1 MYAIMVPVCRFLSIK
16 RVIFAIIKKFAPNCQ
31 PTYSLLSYLHIKI
44 SFLIL
49 AEKCMKSLSQE
60 LEIIKKELAE
70 AITAATNENALESV
84 RIAFLGRKGKIADL
98 MEQLKNLPIEEKK
111 IFGPL
116 LNQLKTEAQQQLDD
130 RTALVKQEESAQQ
143 KLSHKNF
150 DVSAYKHNEL
160 KGTSH
165 IYTQI
170 ISDLE
175 DIFISMGYSIADG
188 PEVENEFYN
197 FESLNI
203 PADHPAREAEDSF
216 FLEKKGLLLR
226 TQCSNVQVR
235 TMQNSQ
241 PPIAI
246 FSPGRTY
253 RQEATDQT
261 HDYQFTQY
269 EVMLIDKNIS
279 VSNLLATARTFLQKI
294 LDNDTIEIRA
304 RPGFFPFVEPGIEI
318 DASCPFCT
326 TGCSVC
332 KHTRW
337 IELFGSGIIHP
348 NVLRAGGIDPTIYSG
363 FALGGGVER
372 LAMIKY
378 GINDIRLFHS
388 SKIKFL
394 NQFV

>member
-1 MYAIMVPVCRFLSIK
+1 
-16 RVIFAIIKKFAPNCQ
+16 
-31 PTYSLLSYLHIKI
+31 
-44 SFLIL
+44 
-49 AEKCMKSLSQE
+49 MKSLSQT
-60 LEIIKKELAE
+60 LDIIKKELV
-70 AITAATNENALESV
+70 TALASASDEKTVESIQ
-84 RIAFLGRKGKIADL
+84 IAFLGRKGRIAAL
-98 MEQLKNLPIEEKK
+98 MEQLKDLSLEEKK
-111 IFGPL
+111 IVGPL
-116 LNQLKTEAQQQLDD
+116 LNQLKTESQQALDN
-130 RTALVKQEESAQQ
+130 RIISLKKEMATQQ
-143 KLSHKNF
+143 NSLQKNF
-150 DVSAYKHNEL
+150 DVSAYHYNEL

-170 ISDLE
+170 IADLE
-175 DIFISMGYSIADG
+175 DIFISMGYTVIDG
-188 PEVENEFYN
+188 PEVENEYYN

-203 PADHPAREAEDSF
+203 PADHPARDADDSF
-216 FLEKKGLLLR
+216 FLQKKGLLLR
-226 TQCSNVQVR
+226 TQCSNVQAR
-235 TMQNSQ
+235 AMEKSQ
-241 PPIAI
+241 PPIAV
-246 FSPGRTY
+246 FSPGRVY

-279 VSNLLATARTFLQKI
+279 VSNLLATTRTFLQRI
-294 LDNDTIEIRA
+294 LENDTIEIRA

-318 DASCPFCT
+318 DASCPFCK

-332 KHTRW
+332 KRTRW

-363 FALGGGVER
+363 FALGGGIER

-394 NQFV
+394 NQFS

>member
-1 MYAIMVPVCRFLSIK
+1 M
-16 RVIFAIIKKFAPNCQ
+16 KK
-31 PTYSLLSYLHIKI
+31 
-44 SFLIL
+44 
-49 AEKCMKSLSQE
+49 LSQE
-60 LEIIKKELAE
+60 LKIVTKELTA
-70 AITAATNENALESV
+70 AIAAATNESSLEAV
-84 RIAFLGRKGKIADL
+84 RVAFLGRKGKIVDF
-98 MEQLKNLPIEEKK
+98 MEQLKNLSIEEKK
-111 IFGPL
+111 VVGPL
-116 LNQLKTEAQQQLDD
+116 LNQFKIDAQQQLDD
-130 RTALVKQEESAQQ
+130 RLASLKQEESAQN

-150 DVSAYKHNEL
+150 DVSAYKHSEL

-170 ISDLE
+170 IADLE

-235 TMQNSQ
+235 VMQNSQ

-253 RQEATDQT
+253 RKEATDQT

-279 VSNLLATARTFLQKI
+279 VSNLLATARTFLQRV

-318 DASCPFCT
+318 DASCPFCA

-394 NQFV
+394 NQFI

>member
-1 MYAIMVPVCRFLSIK
+1 MKNLLQALDTIKQEFTATLSTITTQAHLEAV
-16 RVIFAIIKKFAPNCQ
+16 RV
-31 PTYSLLSYLHIKI
+31 
-44 SFLIL
+44 
-49 AEKCMKSLSQE
+49 
-60 LEIIKKELAE
+60 
-70 AITAATNENALESV
+70 
-84 RIAFLGRKGKIADL
+84 AFLGRKGKIVDL
-98 MEQLKNLPIEEKK
+98 MEQLKNLPVEDKK
-111 IFGPL
+111 IVGPQ
-116 LNQLKTEAQQQLDD
+116 LNQFKTHAQEQLD
-130 RTALVKQEESAQQ
+130 ALTIRLQQEEAAD
-143 KLSHKNF
+143 KNNLEKNF
-150 DVSAYKHNEL
+150 DVSAYRYSEL

-170 ISDLE
+170 ITDLE
-175 DIFISMGYSIADG
+175 NVFISMGYDIADG
-188 PEVENEFYN
+188 PEVDNEYYN

-216 FLEKKGLLLR
+216 YLHKKGMLLR

-235 TMQNSQ
+235 SMHNSQ

-253 RQEATDQT
+253 RKEATDQT
-261 HDYQFTQY
+261 HDFQFTQY

-279 VSNLLATARTFLQKI
+279 VSNLLATARTFLQTI
-294 LDNDTIEIRA
+294 LGNDTIEIRA

-337 IELFGSGIIHP
+337 IELFGSGLIHP

-394 NQFV
+394 DQFV

>member
-1 MYAIMVPVCRFLSIK
+1 MPIG
-16 RVIFAIIKKFAPNCQ
+16 
-31 PTYSLLSYLHIKI
+31 
-44 SFLIL
+44 IL
-49 AEKCMKSLSQE
+49 MKSLSQE
-60 LEIIKKELAE
+60 LNIIKNELTS
-70 AITAATNENALESV
+70 AIATITDENSLESV
-84 RIAFLGRKGKIADL
+84 RVAFLGRKGKIADL
-98 MEQLKNLPIEEKK
+98 MEQLKSLPVEEKK
-111 IFGPL
+111 IVGPL
-116 LNQLKTEAQQQLDD
+116 LNQFKSEAQELLDAQA
-130 RTALVKQEESAQQ
+130 TSLKHKNLEQQ
-143 KLSHKNF
+143 KKSHKNF
-150 DVSAYKHNEL
+150 DVSAYKHSEL
-160 KGTSH
+160 KGTSN

-170 ISDLE
+170 IADLE
-175 DIFISMGYSIADG
+175 DIFISMGYNIADG
-188 PEVENEFYN
+188 PEIDNEYYN

-203 PADHPAREAEDSF
+203 PADHPARESEDSF
-216 FLEKKGLLLR
+216 YLHKKEMLLR

-235 TMQNSQ
+235 VMQNSQ

-253 RQEATDQT
+253 RKEATDQT
-261 HDYQFTQY
+261 HDFQFTQY

-279 VSNLLATARTFLQKI
+279 VSNLLATAQTFLQKI
-294 LDNDTIEIRA
+294 LANDTIEVRA

-326 TGCSVC
+326 AGCSVC

-394 NQFV
+394 NQFS

>member
-1 MYAIMVPVCRFLSIK
+1 MKNLLQTLDLIK
-16 RVIFAIIKKFAPNCQ
+16 QEFDTTLPTITTPTHLEAARV
-31 PTYSLLSYLHIKI
+31 
-44 SFLIL
+44 
-49 AEKCMKSLSQE
+49 
-60 LEIIKKELAE
+60 
-70 AITAATNENALESV
+70 
-84 RIAFLGRKGKIADL
+84 AFLGRKGKIVDL
-98 MEQLKNLPIEEKK
+98 MEQLKNLPVEDKK
-111 IFGPL
+111 IVGPQ
-116 LNQLKTEAQQQLDD
+116 LNQFKTHAQEQLD
-130 RTALVKQEESAQQ
+130 ALAIRLQQEEAAE
-143 KLSHKNF
+143 KNNLEKNF
-150 DVSAYKHNEL
+150 DVSAYRYSEL

-170 ISDLE
+170 ITDLE
-175 DIFISMGYSIADG
+175 NIFISMGYDIADG
-188 PEVENEFYN
+188 PEVDNEYYN

-216 FLEKKGLLLR
+216 YLHKKGVLLR

-235 TMQNSQ
+235 SMQNSQ

-253 RQEATDQT
+253 RKEATDQT
-261 HDYQFTQY
+261 HDFQFTQY

-279 VSNLLATARTFLQKI
+279 VSNLLATARTFLQTI
-294 LDNDTIEIRA
+294 LSNDTIEIRA

-318 DASCPFCT
+318 DASCPFCK

-394 NQFV
+394 DQFV